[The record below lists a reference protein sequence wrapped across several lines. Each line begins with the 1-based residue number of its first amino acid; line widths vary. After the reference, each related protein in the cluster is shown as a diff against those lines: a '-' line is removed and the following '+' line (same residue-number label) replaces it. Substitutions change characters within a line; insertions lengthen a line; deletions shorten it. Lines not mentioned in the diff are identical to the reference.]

1 MKNTSEKKK
10 KEPSKKK
17 SQLTEIEIPQGH
29 LLIDCRI
36 KDIERPIFED
46 EKDAKRIHYRALLKP
61 SGAIHTIYNGRNEAC
76 STEDLKNLDPKANIF
91 KKSFRRYFIQT
102 YGQPE
107 A

>member
-1 MKNTSEKKK
+1 MKNTSKSTKKGT
-10 KEPSKKK
+10 SKKA
-17 SQLTEIEIPQGH
+17 QLTEIVIPPGH

-36 KDIERPIFED
+36 ADIERPIFED
-46 EKDAKRIHYRALLKP
+46 EKEAKRIHYRALLKP

-76 STEDLKNLDPKANIF
+76 STEDLKDLDPKANIF